1 MQIACSMQCIDID
14 IEILNLMMGSPDE
27 QNEMR
32 F

>member
-1 MQIACSMQCIDID
+1 MQIACSMQCID